1 MATQGIDISRWQA
14 GKIDFKKVKAAGY
27 TFVIIRAGYGDAL
40 SYPNQFDAQF
50 DEWYKDAKAAGL
62 GVGAYWYTF
71 VGTKK
76 NSTFEQCMIAAK
88 REAASFLSKLKGK
101 QLDYP
106 VYIDIEEKAIFN
118 RGKSFCDSLITTFLG
133 ELEKEGYYT
142 GIYCSTGWI
151 TACVSEAVRKRYTCW
166 IADYRGKCYY
176 TGAYGIWQDCAK
188 NVPGVYS
195 GAVDHDYGYVDYP
208 SIIKAAGKNGYPKSS
223 TTAPSSPAKPTTT
236 NPTSTKP
243 TTTPTAAKKKTVDE
257 IAKEVIQGKWD
268 AGEKRKKLL
277 TAAGYDYNTVQ
288 KRVNELMKPT
298 TSAPKKKSVDE
309 IAREV
314 IQGKWSAGLRRKQLL
329 TAAGYDY
336 NKVQARVNALLGY

>member
-40 SYPNQFDAQF
+40 SYPNQFDSQF
-50 DEWYKDAKAAGL
+50 DEWYSQAKAAGL
-62 GVGAYWYTF
+62 GVGAYWYTYAK
-71 VGTKK
+71 TLD
-76 NSTFEQCMIAAK
+76 AAK
-88 REAASFLSKLKGK
+88 REAKSFLSKLKGK
-101 QLDYP
+101 QFDYP
-106 VYIDIEEKAIFN
+106 VYIDIEEKSIFDK
-118 RGKSFCDSLITTFLG
+118 GMSFCDSLITTFLG

-151 TACVSEAVRKRYTCW
+151 TACVSKAVRKRYVCW

-176 TGAYGIWQDCAK
+176 TGDYGIWQDCAK

-223 TTAPSSPAKPTTT
+223 TTSSPAKPTTT
-236 NPTSTKP
+236 KP
-243 TTTPTAAKKKTVDE
+243 TTTSSASKKKTVDE

-288 KRVNELMKPT
+288 KRVNELMNVT

-309 IAREV
+309 LAREV
-314 IQGKWSAGLRRKQLL
+314 IYGKWSAGLRRKQLL

-336 NKVQARVNALLGY
+336 GKVQARVNELLK

>member
-27 TFVIIRAGYGDAL
+27 SFVIIRAGYGDAL

-62 GVGAYWYTF
+62 GVGAYWYTYAK
-71 VGTKK
+71 TLD
-76 NSTFEQCMIAAK
+76 AAK
-88 REAASFLSKLKGK
+88 REAKSFLSKLKGK
-101 QLDYP
+101 QFDYP
-106 VYIDIEEKAIFN
+106 VYIDIEEKSIFDK
-118 RGKSFCDSLITTFLG
+118 GMSFCDSLITTFLG

-151 TACVSEAVRKRYTCW
+151 TACVSEAVRKRYVCW

-176 TGAYGIWQDCAK
+176 TGDYGIWQDCAK
-188 NVPGVYS
+188 TVPGINS

-223 TTAPSSPAKPTTT
+223 TTVPSSPTKPTT
-236 NPTSTKP
+236 NPTPAQP
-243 TTTPTAAKKKTVDE
+243 TAKKKTVE
-257 IAKEVIQGKWD
+257 ELAKEVIAGKWS
-268 AGEKRKKLL
+268 AGEERKKLL
-277 TAAGYDYNTVQ
+277 TAAGYDYSAVQ

-298 TSAPKKKSVDE
+298 TSTPKKKSVDE